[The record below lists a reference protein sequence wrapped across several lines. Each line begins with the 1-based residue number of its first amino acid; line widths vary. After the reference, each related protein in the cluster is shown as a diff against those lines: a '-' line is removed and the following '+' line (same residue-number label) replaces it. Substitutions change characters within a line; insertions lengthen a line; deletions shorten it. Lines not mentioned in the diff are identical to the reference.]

1 MTVSNDSLPVRAS
14 PTGGLLS
21 SSDVGAANRAR
32 LLQSLLEN
40 GPTSRADLARRI
52 NVQRATVSTI
62 VAGLLQSGILVEDE
76 ARPHPGGAGKPA
88 RPLSFAPESLLSGA
102 VAVSRGRVET
112 AVIDARGVLLSRHR
126 DSLPTG
132 CGSVELERRV
142 LDAAEGVL
150 GAHRGRLRGIG
161 LTVPALCDPE
171 AGTVLACTAVPGL
184 EGTALPTALEARFGA
199 PVRLEQDVRSFAICE
214 KWFGLGRGRRD
225 FAALQIDVGV
235 GAGIM
240 LPGHLLEGVRGYTTQ
255 LGHTCVDPHGARC
268 TCGLR
273 GCWETLASTRW
284 LRAEAARRGVTG
296 GRGTTPGRLAARS
309 AHGDQAARHLLED
322 YADNLAIGMANLVQ
336 LLSLRVFIVHGD
348 VVHAGE
354 EFRAV
359 LQQRV
364 IERSMPALADGI
376 EVLFSELDQ
385 DSGLLGAAAIVLS
398 HHLGDTSGPAPKVV
412 SR

>member
-1 MTVSNDSLPVRAS
+1 MRSS
-14 PTGGLLS
+14 PSGGLLS
-21 SSDVGAANRAR
+21 SSDVGTANRAR
-32 LLQSLLEN
+32 VLQSLLES

-62 VAGLLQSGILVEDE
+62 VTGLLQSGILVEDE
-76 ARPHPGGAGKPA
+76 AQPRSGGAGKPA

-102 VAVSRGRVET
+102 VAVSRGVVET

-126 DSLPTG
+126 DTLPTG
-132 CGSVELERRV
+132 CGSAELERRV

-150 GAHRGRLRGIG
+150 GAYRGRLRGVG

-184 EGTALPTALEARFGA
+184 VGTALPRSLETRFGA
-199 PVRLEQDVRSFAICE
+199 PVRLEQDVRAFAIGE
-214 KWFGLGRGRRD
+214 KWFGQGRGRSD

-255 LGHTCVDPHGARC
+255 LGHTCIDPNGARC

-273 GCWETLASTRW
+273 GCWETVASTRW

-296 GRGTTPGRLAARS
+296 GRGTSPGRLAARS
-309 AHGDQAARHLLED
+309 ADGDRVARQLLED

-354 EFRAV
+354 DFRAV

-364 IERSMPALADGI
+364 VERSMPALADGI

-398 HHLGDTSGPAPKVV
+398 HHLGDTLGPALTAV
-412 SR
+412 SG